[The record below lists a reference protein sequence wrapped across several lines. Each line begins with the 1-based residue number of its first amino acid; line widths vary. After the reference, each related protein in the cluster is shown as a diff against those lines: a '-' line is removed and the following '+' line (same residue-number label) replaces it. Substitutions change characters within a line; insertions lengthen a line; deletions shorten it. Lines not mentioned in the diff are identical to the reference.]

1 MNSARWP
8 YRAIAIGTMAAVLL
22 VLSAASVRA
31 VEPTDCRVPGA
42 AKDGSCATADRA
54 SPGGRQSYRVFGVLK
69 RIDERGGTVTVAH
82 EDIPE
87 LKWPAMTMVFRVSDR
102 AILSNLVID
111 RRYELTIVQDGN
123 QYLITGLR

>member
-1 MNSARWP
+1 MNTARRP
-8 YRAIAIGTMAAVLL
+8 YRAIAIVMAAAVFL
-22 VLSAASVRA
+22 VLAAASVGAGEA
-31 VEPTDCRVPGA
+31 VDCRVPGA
-42 AKDGSCATADRA
+42 AGDRGCATNDHA
-54 SPGGRQSYRVFGVLK
+54 SPERPVLYRAFGVLK

-82 EDIPE
+82 EAVQE

-102 AILSNLVID
+102 AILRNLVID